1 MKRFMLVSVM
11 LITALAAAVGSA
23 CENTPVSSEP
33 TSPTSDMQGTPMEVE
48 GGTYWRLTPNQF
60 RTFTSGDVFLVVV
73 DEAYLGEITGTDQWI
88 KASEIADNLN
98 LFPDD
103 KDARVAIYCATATH
117 TPAAA
122 TALVQAGYT
131 HVAELGG
138 GWTAW
143 IQQGYSPPKTNT
155 ARFE

>member
-1 MKRFMLVSVM
+1 MKRFMLVSAM
-11 LITALAAAVGSA
+11 LITALFVVVGSA
-23 CENTPVSSEP
+23 CDSSSAASGMPGTPV
-33 TSPTSDMQGTPMEVE
+33 EVD

-60 RTFTSGDVFLVVV
+60 DIFISGDVFLVVV
-73 DEAYLGEITGTDQWI
+73 DEAYSGEITGTDQWI
-88 KASEIADNLN
+88 KASEIADNIN
-98 LFPDD
+98 LFPTD
-103 KDARVAIYCATATH
+103 KDANVAVYCATATR
-117 TPAAA
+117 TPAVA

-143 IQQGYSPPKTNT
+143 IQQGYSPPRTNT